1 MKTFQKLIAALK
13 RLPGIGPKQAERLAL
28 FLLRAPEFETEGL
41 VAALREAKASLRP
54 CEECCDFCEGRLC
67 RVCSDPAR
75 DHTLICVVEE
85 PQDVAA
91 VERTRSYRG
100 LYHVLHGAL
109 SPLDG
114 IGPDLLRVKEL
125 LARLKAA
132 PAAGSEASLEE
143 KSTAKIAEVI
153 LATDPD
159 TEGEATALYL
169 SQLLKPLGVKTTR
182 IAHGVPLGGDL
193 DYIDERTLAHA
204 MSGRRA
210 FS

>member
-1 MKTFQKLIAALK
+1 VKSFQKLVAGLK

-28 FLLRAPEFETEGL
+28 FLLRSPDFETENL
-41 VAALREAKASLRP
+41 VASLREAKAAVRA
-54 CEECCDFCEGRLC
+54 C
-67 RVCSDPAR
+67 RVCCDLTESEVCRICADPAR
-75 DHTLICVVEE
+75 EKSQICVVEE

-91 VERTRSYRG
+91 IERSRAFRG
-100 LYHVLHGAL
+100 VYHVLHGSL

-114 IGPDLLRVKEL
+114 VGPEALRIKELVARVKER
-125 LARLKAA
+125 ASA
-132 PAAGSEASLEE
+132 PAE
-143 KSTAKIAEVI
+143 II

-169 SQLLKPLGVKTTR
+169 AQLLRALPGVRTTR
-182 IAHGVPLGGDL
+182 IAHGVPMGGDL
-193 DYIDERTLAHA
+193 DYIDERTLSQA

>member
-1 MKTFQKLIAALK
+1 MRTLQKLIAALK

-28 FLLRAPEFETEGL
+28 FLLRAPDFETENL
-41 VAALREAKASLRP
+41 VAALREAKAALKP
-54 CEECCDFCEGRLC
+54 CAQCCDLAEGRLC
-67 RVCSDPAR
+67 RICGDPGR
-75 DHTLICVVEE
+75 DRAQICVVEE

-91 VERTRSYRG
+91 LERTRSYRG
-100 LYHVLHGAL
+100 LYHVLHGSL

-114 IGPDLLRVKEL
+114 VGPDLLRVKEL
-125 LARLKAA
+125 LARL
-132 PAAGSEASLEE
+132 GEGVS
-143 KSTAKIAEVI
+143 EVI

-169 SQLLKPLGVKTTR
+169 SQLIKPLGIKTSR

-204 MSGRRA
+204 LSGRRS